1 MSDKG
6 SGNSNGNNLVIN
18 ISSDA
23 VSDTNMKAPSR
34 VCPSRN
40 IDIESNS
47 DGGDDS
53 GNDGDDGDNY
63 AYFKSQYEIMLKAN
77 TMNNSA
83 VDINE
88 DEVCCFDDLIISDA
102 EVVTE
107 EYLANNVPHI
117 PMTTTLIV
125 AATKINHEVAE
136 MDISSILLANEHI
149 PIIECNYAISIC
161 VECRHPV
168 IAKVA
173 ELLLNPEKL
182 KATKKQSTSKL
193 QIVTTTDKD
202 GRILS
207 SENRVKHSIKQYMNS
222 CIQYNIIGINNI
234 IYRVKRFTTG
244 NIQVPNTI
252 DENSFEDAKYAVD
265 AIIKYES
272 KLFNR
277 NITYAPEYLAA
288 HDGKYFHIN
297 LLNYKFEVVKD
308 WIINITKVN
317 KHIKELKNQR
327 LAATSGDIPAN
338 LPCIEDM
345 PLTYDNLY
353 ISDINDDMKNAVL
366 YVAFNIPTTKLLKKN
381 SKPNKGKP
389 KKIARKNITVSI
401 SPNGKCNIQ
410 GGMENRQPA
419 QLIYEFLLNMFKTR
433 PEFYIKQLLTDDQIR
448 ARAIERVDYNNTIY
462 QMYKQRLQIDIPA
475 IDSDQKYSIIARDI
489 YLGNDDYEI
498 VDDYE

>member
-1 MSDKG
+1 MSDKH
-6 SGNSNGNNLVIN
+6 SMSNLVIN
-18 ISSDA
+18 ISSD
-23 VSDTNMKAPSR
+23 VVN
-34 VCPSRN
+34 
-40 IDIESNS
+40 
-47 DGGDDS
+47 DS
-53 GNDGDDGDNY
+53 GTKNLRQLGKVEENADAVADRDRDTDSENSEDSEDNY
-63 AYFKSQYEIMLKAN
+63 DYYKFRYENILKAGGADS
-77 TMNNSA
+77 SA
-83 VDINE
+83 ADINE
-88 DEVCCFDDLIISDA
+88 DEVCCFDDLIIGDA
-102 EVVTE
+102 ELVTE
-107 EYLANNVPHI
+107 EYLTANVPHI

-136 MDISSILLANEHI
+136 MDISTILLANEHI

-182 KATKKQSTSKL
+182 KPTKKQSTSKM
-193 QIVTTTDKD
+193 QIVTTTDKN

-222 CIQYNIIGINNI
+222 CIQYNVIGINNI
-234 IYRVKRFTTG
+234 VYRVKRFTTG

-265 AIIKYES
+265 KIIEYES
-272 KLFNR
+272 KLFGR
-277 NITYAPEYLAA
+277 PISYSPDYLEN

-297 LLNYKFEVVKD
+297 LLNYKFEVIKD

-317 KHIKELKNQR
+317 KYIKELKNQR
-327 LAATSGDIPAN
+327 LAATGGIIPVN
-338 LPCIEDM
+338 LPHIEDV
-345 PLTYDNLY
+345 PLNYDNLY

-366 YVAFNIPTTKLLKKN
+366 YVAFNIPTVKLLKKN

-419 QLIYEFLLNMFKTR
+419 QLIYEFLLDMFKTR

-448 ARAIERVDYNNTIY
+448 ARAIERVDYNSTIY
-462 QMYKQRLQIDIPA
+462 QMYKQRLQIDVPVIEG
-475 IDSDQKYSIIARDI
+475 DQKYSIIARDI
-489 YLGNDDYEI
+489 YLGNEDYEI
-498 VDDYE
+498 VDDDDYE